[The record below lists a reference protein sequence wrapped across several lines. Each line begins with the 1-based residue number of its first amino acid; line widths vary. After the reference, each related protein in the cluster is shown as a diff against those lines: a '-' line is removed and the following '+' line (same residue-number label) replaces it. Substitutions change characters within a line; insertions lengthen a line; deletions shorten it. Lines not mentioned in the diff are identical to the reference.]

1 MRELGWIEDSNL
13 IIEARFADGHIDRLP
28 ALAKE
33 LIQRKVDVIFTYS
46 VPGARAAK
54 DATST
59 TPIVAV
65 MADPVGSGLVASLS
79 HPDGNLT
86 GVPSAWDEGRG
97 GKWLELL
104 QDAIPGLSTAAVIA
118 HPEDA
123 FYGMAAKQL
132 KAAAATRG
140 VKLRFIDVR
149 ESAHLERAFELARRQ
164 AQAVIVVPGP
174 FTNEHREEILALA
187 ARFQLPDLYGVVEN
201 GKLGGFI
208 AYGTDSGMM
217 YRHAAEYVDK
227 VLKGRKAW
235 RAAHRASDAF
245 FIVCESQEGEVV
257 RDYDP
262 RIDSAA
268 RRRSYSLT
276 ANLFRSISERLL
288 PGELDNVLDRPVLGR
303 TRTYRRSVPARF
315 AQMTE
320 FDPLLPLAL

>member
-1 MRELGWIEDSNL
+1 MSRRLLLLAIVTAIAYTLLTQRGDAASDVARVGYLDPESRALARWGWPGFWKRMRELGWIEGSNL

-46 VPGARAAK
+46 LPGARAAK

-59 TPIVAV
+59 TPIVAY
-65 MADPVGSGLVASLS
+65 MSDPVGSGLVASLS

-86 GVPSAWDEGRG
+86 GVSSAWGEGRG

-104 QDAIPGLSTAAVIA
+104 QEAIPGLSTAAVIA

-123 FYGMAAKQL
+123 FSGMAAKQL

-149 ESAHLERAFELARRQ
+149 ESTHLERAFELARRQ

-201 GKLGGFI
+201 GKLGGLI
-208 AYGTDSGMM
+208 AYGIDSGMM

-227 VLKGRKAW
+227 VLRGAK
-235 RAAHRASDAF
+235 
-245 FIVCESQEGEVV
+245 
-257 RDYDP
+257 
-262 RIDSAA
+262 
-268 RRRSYSLT
+268 
-276 ANLFRSISERLL
+276 
-288 PGELDNVLDRPVLGR
+288 PGELPIEQATHFSLSVNLKRAKSLGI
-303 TRTYRRSVPARF
+303 TIPESI
-315 AQMTE
+315 
-320 FDPLLPLAL
+320 LLRADEVIR